1 MSCDN
6 SFGTAE
12 SEGAKMA
19 YYGFEKI
26 KQGRN

>member
-12 SEGAKMA
+12 PESAKMA
-19 YYGFEKI
+19 YYRFEKI
-26 KQGRN
+26 KQGRK